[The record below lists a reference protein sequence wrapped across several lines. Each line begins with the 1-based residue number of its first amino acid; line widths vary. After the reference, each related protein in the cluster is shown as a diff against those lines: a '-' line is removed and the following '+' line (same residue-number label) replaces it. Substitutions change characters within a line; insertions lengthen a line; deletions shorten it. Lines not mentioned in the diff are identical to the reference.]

1 MKGEEAETQAWGLQE
16 RPLQSKNGLN
26 MGRNP
31 LQRSEFSGTGSV
43 QVKGALPQPSRKN
56 PLAPTNQRRSSN
68 DNQQAFE

>member
-26 MGRNP
+26 IGRNP

-43 QVKGALPQPSRKN
+43 QVKGALPQPSRKK
-56 PLAPTNQRRSSN
+56 PTCPNK
-68 DNQQAFE
+68 AEKVI